1 MIIDGVVKQQVLIIV
16 TSHHSHHMCLS
27 LFTYHGVL
35 VSLKSCNC
43 WDQSGKKSDLS
54 IICSP
59 TAFNME
65 PLTYPLRNECQ
76 YENH

>member
-16 TSHHSHHMCLS
+16 TLHHSHHMCLS

-43 WDQSGKKSDLS
+43 WDQSGVKSDLS
-54 IICSP
+54 IIGSP
-59 TAFNME
+59 TAYSIQHGTIDLSPQE
-65 PLTYPLRNECQ
+65 
-76 YENH
+76 